1 MEIIPVCSPLLKM
14 GDDLGA
20 VFAKEAL
27 QPGDILVISSKALAT
42 IEGVEIQLR
51 DGTPTKQV
59 EAWVSQTGL
68 PASFIEAVMAETKRL
83 NGTIV
88 GTCPGAL
95 LTELRPT
102 GFPHGTLLVPNAGL
116 DRSNVR
122 EGYAIGWPHDP
133 VKSLRTLRS
142 GIQEQMSEKRKEKRK
157 KNTNSLFSFHF
168 SLVLSDS
175 CCVPRRL
182 GVTAFALACSGI
194 DPVRSLIGTKDAF
207 GHTMRITQEAVAD
220 QLATAANMVMGNA
233 DQMTP
238 IAIVRDHGYA
248 LSNYEGWVPGIEPG
262 EDLFRDIFRQQ

>member
-1 MEIIPVCSPLLKM
+1 MEIIPVRSPLLKS
-14 GDDLGA
+14 GDDLA
-20 VFAKEAL
+20 AIIAKEAL

-42 IEGVEIQLR
+42 IEGVEIQLP

-59 EAWVSQTGL
+59 KTWAAQTGL
-68 PASFIEAVMAETKRL
+68 PASFIEAVITETERL

-88 GTCPGAL
+88 GACPGAL

-116 DRSNVR
+116 DRSNVKD
-122 EGYAIGWPHDP
+122 GYAIGWPHDP

-142 GIQEQMSEKRKEKRK
+142 GIQVQMSEKRKVKREI
-157 KNTNSLFSFHF
+157 NTDSLFSFHF

-194 DPVRSLIGTKDAF
+194 DPFKSLIGGTDAF
-207 GHTMRITQEAVAD
+207 GNTMRITQEAVAD

-233 DQMTP
+233 DQRTP
-238 IAIVRDHGYA
+238 MAIVRNHGYT
-248 LSNYEGWVPGIEPG
+248 LSEYEGWVPGIEPG